1 MGNGSR
7 GLQTQGDLLPVAVD
21 PCCAA
26 MLEQRIRAS
35 LKGARSLLKNVRR
48 FLIMLQK
55 NLALDLLNRAVLGG
69 GCGRDVGRGFLILW
83 LNI

>member
-21 PCCAA
+21 PCCVA

-48 FLIMLQK
+48 FLIMLQQS
-55 NLALDLLNRAVLGG
+55 LALDLLNRAVLGG
-69 GCGRDVGRGFLILW
+69 WCGRGVGRGFLILW
-83 LNI
+83 LNT